1 MENPMCTAD
10 GMMAMSGGVM
20 PPMDGAM
27 RAHGGAGD
35 AGHAHADHGDIACD
49 YCVIV
54 ASLLPVALVLLG
66 LLPWRR
72 PVCPPLPARRAP
84 ACRRMA
90 GLLRTGA
97 AAGGL
102 IRASAIPNPIPRMSV
117 AAAAASRARVSRSS
131 HASPYSRAGGGAI
144 ACAWPSLC
152 ACAHAAE
159 QAPPRT
165 DEARKGEARTLDTLV
180 VTAVAPGAPLTWTTD
195 PKLPRQ
201 PVPASDG
208 ADYLKTIPG
217 FAAIRNGGTNG
228 DPVLR
233 GMFGS
238 RLNVVDNG
246 GTLAGACPARMD
258 NPLSYISPQ
267 TYDRLVIVRGPQ
279 TVRWGQG
286 LPPAR
291 CASSATRH
299 SMLRRWNWMPV
310 RWPVRAIATTRA

>member
-27 RAHGGAGD
+27 RAHGHAGD

-117 AAAAASRARVSRSS
+117 AAAAASRACFKEFPCITVFPRRRRVWPR
-131 HASPYSRAGGGAI
+131 
-144 ACAWPSLC
+144 AWPSLC

-165 DEARKGEARTLDTLV
+165 DEARKGEA
-180 VTAVAPGAPLTWTTD
+180 APSTPSSSPPW
-195 PKLPRQ
+195 R
-201 PVPASDG
+201 
-208 ADYLKTIPG
+208 
-217 FAAIRNGGTNG
+217 R
-228 DPVLR
+228 
-233 GMFGS
+233 
-238 RLNVVDNG
+238 
-246 GTLAGACPARMD
+246 AR
-258 NPLSYISPQ
+258 
-267 TYDRLVIVRGPQ
+267 R
-279 TVRWGQG
+279 
-286 LPPAR
+286 
-291 CASSATRH
+291 
-299 SMLRRWNWMPV
+299 
-310 RWPVRAIATTRA
+310 